1 MGRVSELNR
10 RLLISVVGGSRCDED
25 VAEAAAE
32 VGGLLAEAGAVVI
45 CGGYGGV
52 MEAVCRGAAAVG
64 GLTVGLLRGYDHD
77 EGNPY
82 LSLALPTGLN
92 LARNTLVAAA
102 GRAVIAIDG
111 SFGTLSEIALA
122 LNLNRPVVGLRSWT
136 LDEAARR
143 VQLGRYRGVIHTAED
158 PESAVE
164 MALELA
170 GGSR

>member
-1 MGRVSELNR
+1 MNR
-10 RLLISVVGGSRCDED
+10 RLSISVVGGSRCDET
-25 VAEAAAE
+25 VAGTAAE
-32 VGGLLAEAGAVVI
+32 VGRLLAEAGAVVV
-45 CGGYGGV
+45 CGGYDGV
-52 MEAVCRGAAAVG
+52 MEAVCRGATSAG

-82 LSLALPTGLN
+82 LTLALPTGLN

-122 LNLNRPVVGLRSWT
+122 LNLNRPVVSLRSWT

-143 VQLGRYRGVIHTAED
+143 VQLERYHGSINIAENPATAV
-158 PESAVE
+158 AL
-164 MALELA
+164 ALELA
-170 GGSR
+170 GGRR